1 MQGTPQLQPVIDGL
15 AFAEAPRWHGGKLWF
30 SDMYTHSVHYLKP
43 DGQLTT
49 VAEVPGKPS
58 GLGWLPDGRLLVVS
72 MAERKLLRLEAQ
84 GLVEHADLSQL
95 AGFDCNDMVVDIQG
109 RAYVGNLGFDVF
121 GGAAMQPTALVMV
134 TPDGQARTVADGLL
148 FPNGAVI
155 TPDGKT
161 LIIAETFGYR
171 LTAFDVAADG
181 SLNGRRSWAELG
193 GVMPDGICLDAEG
206 AIWAGSPLTSEF
218 VRIREGC
225 EITDRIA
232 CTQPAIACALG
243 GADGR
248 TLYMVSGP
256 TTRPEEAL
264 AARAGRIDSIR
275 VRVPAAGLPSAARA
289 V

>member
-1 MQGTPQLQPVIDGL
+1 MSEVPKQQLVIDGL

-30 SDMYTHSVHYLKP
+30 SDMYTHSVHCIEP
-43 DGQLTT
+43 DGTLTT
-49 VAEVPGKPS
+49 VAEVPGRPS

-95 AGFDCNDMVVDIQG
+95 ASFDCNDMVVDQQG

-121 GGAAMQPTALVMV
+121 GGATMQPADLVMV
-134 TPDGQARTVADGLL
+134 TPDGQARTVAQDLL

-181 SLNGRRSWAELG
+181 SLSGRRSWAELG

-206 AIWAGSPLTSEF
+206 AVWAGSPLTSEF
-218 VRIREGC
+218 VRIREGG

-232 CTQPAIACALG
+232 CAQPAIACALG

-264 AARAGRIDSIR
+264 AARAGRIDSL
-275 VRVPAAGLPSAARA
+275 RVPIPGAGQS
-289 V
+289 

>member
-1 MQGTPQLQPVIDGL
+1 VQSVVKGL
-15 AFAEAPRWHGGKLWF
+15 AFAEAPRWYGGKLWF
-30 SDMYTHSVHYLKP
+30 SDMYTHTVHCMAP

-49 VAEVPGKPS
+49 VAKVPGRPS

-72 MAERKLLRLEAQ
+72 MADRKLLRLEPE

-95 AGFDCNDMVVDIQG
+95 ACFDCNDMVVDRQG

-121 GGAAMQPTALVMV
+121 GGAPLQSAALVMV
-134 TPDGQARTVADGLL
+134 TPDGQARTVADDLL

-161 LIIAETFGYR
+161 LILAETFGYR
-171 LTAFDVAADG
+171 LTAFDVADDG
-181 SLNGRRSWAELG
+181 TLSGRRIWADLG
-193 GVMPDGICLDAEG
+193 DVMPDGICLDVQG
-206 AIWAGSPLTSEF
+206 AIWLGSPLTSEF
-218 VRIREGC
+218 LRVREGG

-232 CTQPAIACALG
+232 CAQPAIACALG

-248 TLYMVSGP
+248 TLYLVSGP

-264 AARAGRIDSIR
+264 TARGGCIDA
-275 VRVPAAGLPSAARA
+275 VRVAVAGAGL

>member
-1 MQGTPQLQPVIDGL
+1 MQGTPPLQTVVEGL

-30 SDMYTHSVHYLKP
+30 SDMYAQTVHCVEP
-43 DGQLTT
+43 DGRLTT
-49 VAEVPGKPS
+49 VGKVPGRPS
-58 GLGWLPDGRLLVVS
+58 GLGWLPDGRMLVVS
-72 MAERKLLRLEAQ
+72 MADRLVLRLEPK
-84 GLVEHADLSQL
+84 GWVEHANLRQL
-95 AGFDCNDMVVDIQG
+95 ASFDCNDMVVDRQG

-121 GGAAMQPTALVMV
+121 SGAPMQPAALVMV
-134 TPDGQARTVADGLL
+134 MPDGKACTAADGLL

-161 LIIAETFGYR
+161 LILAETFGYR

-181 SLNGRRSWAELG
+181 SLSGRRSWAELD

-218 VRIREGC
+218 IRVCEGGRIA
-225 EITDRIA
+225 DRIA

-243 GADGR
+243 GADGH

-256 TTRPEEAL
+256 TTHPGQAL
-264 AARAGRIDSIR
+264 ATRTGRIDSIR
-275 VRVPAAGLPSAARA
+275 VAVAG
-289 V
+289 VK

>member
-1 MQGTPQLQPVIDGL
+1 MQRTPQLQPVIDGL

-30 SDMYTHSVHYLKP
+30 SDMYTHAVHCLEP

-49 VAEVPGKPS
+49 VVEVPGKPS

-72 MAERKLLRLEAQ
+72 MAERKLLRLEPQ

-95 AGFDCNDMVVDIQG
+95 AGFDCNDMVVDSHG

-121 GGAAMQPTALVMV
+121 GGAPMQPAALVMV

-161 LIIAETFGYR
+161 LVIAETFGYR

-181 SLNGRRSWAELG
+181 SLSGRRSWAELG
-193 GVMPDGICLDAEG
+193 NVMPDGICLDAEG
-206 AIWAGSPLTSEF
+206 AIWTGSPLTAEF
-218 VRIREGC
+218 LRIREGG

-264 AARAGRIDSIR
+264 AARAGRIDS
-275 VRVPAAGLPSAARA
+275 VRVAIPGAGLS
-289 V
+289 

>member
-1 MQGTPQLQPVIDGL
+1 MQANAPLQPVIDGL

-30 SDMYTHSVHYLKP
+30 SDMYTHTVHCLEP
-43 DGQLTT
+43 DGTLTA

-95 AGFDCNDMVVDIQG
+95 ASFDCNDMVVDRHG

-121 GGAAMQPTALVMV
+121 GGAPMQPAALVMV

-155 TPDGKT
+155 TPDGKM

-171 LTAFDVAADG
+171 LTAFDVASDG
-181 SLNGRRSWAELG
+181 SLSGRRSWADLG
-193 GVMPDGICLDAEG
+193 AVMPDGICLDAEG
-206 AIWAGSPLTSEF
+206 AVWAGSPLTSEF
-218 VRIREGC
+218 LRIREGGA
-225 EITDRIA
+225 ITDRIA

-243 GADGR
+243 GADGHS
-248 TLYMVSGP
+248 LYLVSGP

-264 AARAGRIDSIR
+264 AARSGRIDS
-275 VRVPAAGLPSAARA
+275 VRVPVPGAGLA
-289 V
+289 

>member
-1 MQGTPQLQPVIDGL
+1 MSTTPNKQLVIDGL
-15 AFAEAPRWHGGKLWF
+15 AFAEAPRWHDGKLWF
-30 SDMYTHSVHYLKP
+30 SDMYTHSVHCLDA
-43 DGQLTT
+43 DGALRT
-49 VAEVPGKPS
+49 VVEVPGRPS

-72 MAERKLLRLEAQ
+72 MAESKLLRLEPQ
-84 GLVEHADLSQL
+84 GLALHADLSPL
-95 AGFDCNDMVVDIQG
+95 ASFDCNDMVVDSHG

-121 GGAAMQPTALVMV
+121 GGAPMQPAALLMV

-171 LTAFDVAADG
+171 LSAFDVATDG
-181 SLNGRRSWAELG
+181 SLSGRRSWAELG
-193 GVMPDGICLDAEG
+193 SVMPDGICLDAEG

-218 VRIREGC
+218 LRIREGG

-248 TLYMVSGP
+248 TLYLVSGP
-256 TTRPEEAL
+256 TTRPEVAL
-264 AARAGRIDSIR
+264 AARAGRIESMR
-275 VRVPAAGLPSAARA
+275 VAIPAAGLA
-289 V
+289 

>member
-1 MQGTPQLQPVIDGL
+1 MSDAPHPQPVIEGL

-30 SDMYTHSVHYLKP
+30 SDMYTHSVHCLEP
-43 DGQLTT
+43 DGQLST
-49 VAEVPGKPS
+49 VAKVPGRPS
-58 GLGWLPDGRLLVVS
+58 GLGWLPDGRLLVVA
-72 MAERKLLRLEAQ
+72 MAERKLLRLEPQ

-95 AGFDCNDMVVDIQG
+95 ARFDCNDMVVDRQG

-121 GGAAMQPTALVMV
+121 GGAPMQPAALVMV
-134 TPDGQARTVADGLL
+134 MPDGQARTAADGLL

-161 LIIAETFGYR
+161 LIVAETFGYR

-181 SLNGRRSWAELG
+181 ALSGRRSWAELG
-193 GVMPDGICLDAEG
+193 AVMPDGICLDAEG
-206 AIWAGSPLTSEF
+206 AIWAASPLTSEF
-218 VRIREGC
+218 LRVCEGGAV
-225 EITDRIA
+225 TDRIP

-248 TLYMVSGP
+248 TLYLVSGP

-264 AARAGRIDSIR
+264 AARAGRIES
-275 VRVPAAGLPSAARA
+275 VRVAVAGAGLA
-289 V
+289 

>member
-1 MQGTPQLQPVIDGL
+1 MQNTAQLQLVIDGL
-15 AFAEAPRWHGGKLWF
+15 AFAEAPRWHDGKLWF
-30 SDMYTHSVHYLKP
+30 SDMYAQSVHCLDT
-43 DGQLTT
+43 DGTLST
-49 VAEVPGKPS
+49 VAEVPGRPS

-72 MAERKLLRLEAQ
+72 MAQRKLLRLEPQ

-95 AGFDCNDMVVDIQG
+95 AGFDCNDMVVDRHG

-121 GGAAMQPTALVMV
+121 GGAAMQPAALVMV
-134 TPDGQARTVADGLL
+134 TPDGRARTVADGLL

-161 LIIAETFGYR
+161 LIIAETFGYC

-181 SLNGRRSWAELG
+181 SLGRRRSWAELG
-193 GVMPDGICLDAEG
+193 DVMPDGICLDAEG

-218 VRIREGC
+218 LRIREGGAV
-225 EITDRIA
+225 TDRIA

-243 GADGR
+243 GADSR
-248 TLYMVSGP
+248 TLYLVSGP

-264 AARAGRIDSIR
+264 AARAGRIESIR
-275 VRVPAAGLPSAARA
+275 VPIAGAGLS
-289 V
+289 

>member
-1 MQGTPQLQPVIDGL
+1 MQGITQLQPVIDGL

-30 SDMYTHSVHYLKP
+30 SDMYTHTVHCLEA
-43 DGQLTT
+43 DGALTT
-49 VAEVPGKPS
+49 VVEVPGKPS

-72 MAERKLLRLEAQ
+72 MAERKLLRLEPQ

-95 AGFDCNDMVVDIQG
+95 AGYDCNDMVVDRHG

-121 GGAAMQPTALVMV
+121 GGAPMQPAALVMV

-181 SLNGRRSWAELG
+181 SLSGRRSWAELG

-218 VRIREGC
+218 VRIREGG

-232 CTQPAIACALG
+232 CAQPAIACALG

-264 AARAGRIDSIR
+264 AARSGRIDS
-275 VRVPAAGLPSAARA
+275 VRVPVPGAGLASSGRAA
-289 V
+289 

>member
-1 MQGTPQLQPVIDGL
+1 MQATAPLQPVIDGL

-30 SDMYTHSVHYLKP
+30 SDMYTHSVPCLDP
-43 DGQLTT
+43 EGALTT
-49 VAEVPGKPS
+49 VAQVPGRPS

-72 MAERKLLRLEAQ
+72 MAERKLLRMEAQ

-95 AGFDCNDMVVDIQG
+95 ARFDCNDMVVDRHG

-121 GGAAMQPTALVMV
+121 GGAPLQPAALVMV
-134 TPDGQARTVADGLL
+134 MPDGQARTVADGLL

-171 LTAFDVAADG
+171 LSAFDVASDG
-181 SLNGRRSWAELG
+181 ALSGRRIWADLG

-206 AIWAGSPLTSEF
+206 AIWLGSPLTSEF
-218 VRIREGC
+218 LRVCEGGAV
-225 EITDRIA
+225 TDRIECA
-232 CTQPAIACALG
+232 QPAIACALG

-248 TLYMVSGP
+248 TLYLVSGP
-256 TTRPEEAL
+256 TTRPEAAL
-264 AARAGRIDSIR
+264 AARAGRIDA
-275 VRVPAAGLPSAARA
+275 VRVAVAGAGLA
-289 V
+289 

>member
-1 MQGTPQLQPVIDGL
+1 MKDHAMPSTPTPHAVIDGL

-30 SDMYTHSVHYLKP
+30 SDMYTHKVHCLEP

-49 VAEVPGKPS
+49 VAEVPGRPS

-72 MAERKLLRLEAQ
+72 MAERKLLRLEPE

-95 AGFDCNDMVVDIQG
+95 ASYDCNDMVVDRQG

-121 GGAAMQPTALVMV
+121 GGAPFQPAALVLV
-134 TPDGQARTVADGLL
+134 TPGGQARAVAQDMH
-148 FPNGAVI
+148 FPNGAVF

-161 LIIAETFGYR
+161 LIIAETFAYR

-181 SLNGRRSWAELG
+181 SLSGRRVWANLG
-193 GVMPDGICLDAEG
+193 EVMPDGICLDAEG
-206 AIWAGSPLTSEF
+206 AIWFGSPLTAQF
-218 VRIREGC
+218 LRVREGG

-248 TLYMVSGP
+248 TLYLVSGP
-256 TTRPEEAL
+256 TTHPKEAL
-264 AARAGRIDSIR
+264 AARAGRIDA
-275 VRVPAAGLPSAARA
+275 VRVAVAGAGLA
-289 V
+289 

>member
-1 MQGTPQLQPVIDGL
+1 MQGTPQRQTVVDGL
-15 AFAEAPRWHGGKLWF
+15 AFAEAPRWHDGKLWF
-30 SDMYTHSVHYLKP
+30 SDMYTHSVHCLEP
-43 DGQLTT
+43 DGTLTT
-49 VAEVPGKPS
+49 VAEVPGRPS

-72 MAERKLLRLEAQ
+72 MAERKLLRLDPE
-84 GLVEHADLSQL
+84 GLVVHADLSQL
-95 AGFDCNDMVVDIQG
+95 ASFDCNDMVVDSHG

-121 GGAAMQPTALVMV
+121 GGATMQPADLVMV
-134 TPDGQARTVADGLL
+134 TPDGQARPVADGLL

-161 LIIAETFGYR
+161 LIIAETYGYR

-181 SLNGRRSWAELG
+181 SLSGRRSWAELG
-193 GVMPDGICLDAEG
+193 QVMPDGICLDAEG

-218 VRIREGC
+218 LRICEGGVV
-225 EITDRIA
+225 TDRIA

-256 TTRPEEAL
+256 TNRPEEAL
-264 AARAGRIDSIR
+264 AARAGRIDS
-275 VRVPAAGLPSAARA
+275 VRVPIRGADQS
-289 V
+289 

>member
-1 MQGTPQLQPVIDGL
+1 MQAIAPLQPVIDGL

-30 SDMYTHSVHYLKP
+30 SDMYTHSVHCVEP
-43 DGQLTT
+43 EGALTT
-49 VAEVPGKPS
+49 VAQVPGRPS

-95 AGFDCNDMVVDIQG
+95 ARFDCNDMVVDRLG

-121 GGAAMQPTALVMV
+121 GGAPMQPAALVMV
-134 TPDGQARTVADGLL
+134 TPDGQARTVADDLL
-148 FPNGAVI
+148 FPNGTVI

-181 SLNGRRSWAELG
+181 ALSGRRLWADLR

-218 VRIREGC
+218 LRIREGGAV
-225 EITDRIA
+225 TDRIA
-232 CTQPAIACALG
+232 CMQPAIACALG

-248 TLYMVSGP
+248 TLYLVSGP

-264 AARAGRIDSIR
+264 AARAGRIDS
-275 VRVPAAGLPSAARA
+275 VRVAVAGAGLA
-289 V
+289 

>member
-1 MQGTPQLQPVIDGL
+1 MQGTPQRQTVVDGL

-30 SDMYTHSVHYLKP
+30 SDMYTHSVHCLEP
-43 DGQLTT
+43 DGTLTT
-49 VAEVPGKPS
+49 VAEVPGRPS

-72 MAERKLLRLEAQ
+72 MAERKLLRLDPE
-84 GLVEHADLSQL
+84 GLVVHADLSQP
-95 AGFDCNDMVVDIQG
+95 ASFDCNDMVVDSHG

-121 GGAAMQPTALVMV
+121 GGATMQPADLVMV
-134 TPDGQARTVADGLL
+134 TPDGHARPVAEGLL

-161 LIIAETFGYR
+161 LIIAETYGYR

-181 SLNGRRSWAELG
+181 SLSGRRSWAELG
-193 GVMPDGICLDAEG
+193 QVMPDGICLDAAG
-206 AIWAGSPLTSEF
+206 AVWAGSPLTSEF
-218 VRIREGC
+218 LRLREGG

-243 GADGR
+243 GADGH
-248 TLYMVSGP
+248 TLYMISGP

-264 AARAGRIDSIR
+264 AARAGRIES
-275 VRVPAAGLPSAARA
+275 VRVPIPGAGLP
-289 V
+289 

>member
-1 MQGTPQLQPVIDGL
+1 MQTSPQLQPVIDGL

-30 SDMYTHSVHYLKP
+30 SDMYTHAVHCLEP

-49 VAEVPGKPS
+49 VAHVPGKPS

-72 MAERKLLRLEAQ
+72 MAERKLLRLESQ
-84 GLVEHADLSQL
+84 GLTLHADLSPL
-95 AGFDCNDMVVDIQG
+95 AGFDCNDMVVDSHG

-121 GGAAMQPTALVMV
+121 SGAPLQPAALVMV

-171 LTAFDVAADG
+171 LSAFDVAADG
-181 SLNGRRSWAELG
+181 SLSGRRSWAELG
-193 GVMPDGICLDAEG
+193 SVMPDGICLDAEG

-218 VRIREGC
+218 LRIREGG

-232 CTQPAIACALG
+232 CSQPAIACALG

-248 TLYMVSGP
+248 TLYLVSGP

-264 AARAGRIDSIR
+264 AARAGRIESMR
-275 VRVPAAGLPSAARA
+275 VTIPAAGLA
-289 V
+289 

>member
-1 MQGTPQLQPVIDGL
+1 MQGTLQLQAVVDGL

-30 SDMYTHSVHYLKP
+30 SDMYTHSVHCLEP
-43 DGQLTT
+43 DGTLTI
-49 VAEVPGKPS
+49 VAEVPGRPS
-58 GLGWLPDGRLLVVS
+58 GLGWLPDGRLLVVA
-72 MAERKLLRLEAQ
+72 MAERRLLRLEPE

-95 AGFDCNDMVVDIQG
+95 ARFDCNDMVVDRQG

-121 GGAAMQPTALVMV
+121 GGAPMQPAALVMV

-161 LIIAETFGYR
+161 LVIAETFGYC

-181 SLNGRRSWAELG
+181 SLSGRRVWAALG
-193 GVMPDGICLDAEG
+193 TVMPDGICLDAEG

-218 VRIREGC
+218 LRIREGGAV
-225 EITDRIA
+225 IDRIA

-248 TLYMVSGP
+248 TLYLVSGP

-264 AARAGRIDSIR
+264 AARAGRIDS
-275 VRVPAAGLPSAARA
+275 VRVAVAGAGLS
-289 V
+289 